1 MIRRKNS
8 ILAAALVLFAFAR
21 PAAAG
26 DFMDTRL
33 TFTLSENNFF
43 AGPGET
49 PVNSPGFGIGADK
62 SNTLFFDNYETRY
75 SGFETL
81 SHLALYKKMP
91 SFFANLTTEAALV
104 VRFLVFDEQT
114 TYVADDGSYIRLVY
128 DMSDALGDGSN
139 IEMVLFPISGDRFRL
154 GYSYKISWG
163 GSGMFPGNSGIV
175 PAAKLQLNL
184 PWGYAFAG
192 VKTTQIPEFIGN
204 TDQTEDVTNYG
215 ALAGLGVDISGIR
228 AEVNG
233 GYFTRGTLP
242 HSGVIGRKMYASGF
256 SYQLGYHHG
265 MDIGR
270 SIDFAL
276 YKNDP
281 EREAEFFKP
290 EQYGRGLSFVVK
302 HEGTFLWQTLMD
314 PDRYGT
320 TTNQFATAF
329 DLNFALK
336 WNFLRVHLDAMYRT
350 LSFLLHESPSFT
362 PFQDFPAAAD
372 TSPEYFVALGFDYHL
387 QAAHLTPGIVFGL
400 QMPATYSVVDL
411 NTGGAVFG
419 GRRTV
424 VVQSESMRSILPENE
439 DSRMIWSFKANCKWD
454 ISEIISLIAEV
465 YFSWDDNQS
474 RYVSDFYGLNIY
486 SQFVDPE
493 ILGANFAVQARF

>member
-1 MIRRKNS
+1 MVYKKIS
-8 ILAAALVLFAFAR
+8 IPAAAVLLLLFSSL
-21 PAAAG
+21 AAAG

-81 SHLALYKKMP
+81 SHLTLYKKMP
-91 SFFANLTTEAALV
+91 SFFDNLTTETALV
-104 VRFLVFDEQT
+104 VRFMIVDEQT
-114 TYVADDGSYIRLVY
+114 TLIRDAGSYIRLVY
-128 DMSDALGDGSN
+128 DLSGAIGEGSN
-139 IEMVLFPISGDRFRL
+139 VEMVLFPISGDRFRL

-163 GSGMFPGNSGIV
+163 GSGIFPLNSGMV

-184 PWGYAFAG
+184 PWGYGFVGFKSA
-192 VKTTQIPEFIGN
+192 QIQEFIGDSN
-204 TDQTEDVTNYG
+204 QTEMVTNYG
-215 ALAGLGVDISGIR
+215 ALTGLGVDISGLR
-228 AEVNG
+228 AELNG

-242 HSGVIGRKMYASGF
+242 HPGVIGRKAYASGL
-256 SYQLGYHHG
+256 SYQVGYHRG
-265 MDIGR
+265 MDIGT

-281 EREAEFFKP
+281 DRETEFFKP
-290 EQYGRGLSFVVK
+290 EEYGQGLSFVVK

-320 TTNQFATAF
+320 TTNQFAMAL
-329 DLNFALK
+329 DVNFALK
-336 WNFLRVHLDAMYRT
+336 WNFLRVHLDGMYRT

-362 PFQDFPAAAD
+362 PFQDFPAVAE
-372 TSPEYFVALGFDYHL
+372 TSPEYFVALGLDYHL
-387 QAAHLTPGIVFGL
+387 EGPHLTPGLIFGV
-400 QMPATYSVVDL
+400 QMPATYSVRDL
-411 NTGGAVFG
+411 ATGGMVFG
-419 GRRTV
+419 GKRTV
-424 VVQSESMRSILPENE
+424 VVQSESVRSILPVDE
-439 DSRMIWSFKANCKWD
+439 SARLIWSVKANCKWD
-454 ISEIISLIAEV
+454 ISEIVSVIAEV

-474 RYVSDFYGLNIY
+474 RFISDFYGLNVY
-486 SQFVDPE
+486 SQFIDSK
-493 ILGANFAVQARF
+493 ILGANLAAQARF

>member
-1 MIRRKNS
+1 MVYKRIG
-8 ILAAALVLFAFAR
+8 IPAAALVLMLSSSLAT
-21 PAAAG
+21 AG

-91 SFFANLTTEAALV
+91 SFFDNLTTEAALV
-104 VRFLVFDEQT
+104 VRFLIVDEQT
-114 TYVADDGSYIRLVY
+114 TFIRDAGSYIRLVY
-128 DMSDALGDGSN
+128 DLSGAIDEGSN

-163 GSGMFPGNSGIV
+163 GSGIFPLNSGMV

-192 VKTTQIPEFIGN
+192 FKTSQIQEFVGN
-204 TDQTEDVTNYG
+204 SDQTEMVTNYG
-215 ALAGLGVDISGIR
+215 ALAGLGVDISGFR
-228 AEVNG
+228 AELNG
-233 GYFTRGTLP
+233 GYFTRGTLSHP
-242 HSGVIGRKMYASGF
+242 GVIGRKAYASGI
-256 SYQLGYHHG
+256 SYQVGYHRG
-265 MDIGR
+265 MDIGT

-281 EREAEFFKP
+281 DRETEFFKP
-290 EQYGRGLSFVVK
+290 EEYGQGLSFVVK

-320 TTNQFATAF
+320 TTNQFAMAM
-329 DLNFALK
+329 DVNFALK

-350 LSFLLHESPSFT
+350 LSFLLHEAPSFT
-362 PFQDFPAAAD
+362 PFQDFPNAAE
-372 TSPEYFVALGFDYHL
+372 TSPEYFVAFGLDYHL
-387 QAAHLTPGIVFGL
+387 EASHLTPGLVFGV
-400 QMPATYSVVDL
+400 QMPATYSVRDL
-411 NTGGAVFG
+411 ATGGQVFG
-419 GRRTV
+419 GMRTV
-424 VVQSESMRSILPENE
+424 VVQSESVRSILPVDEKA
-439 DSRMIWSFKANCKWD
+439 RLIWSLKANCKWD

-474 RYVSDFYGLNIY
+474 RFISDFYGLNVY
-486 SQFVDPE
+486 SQFLDAK
-493 ILGANFAVQARF
+493 ILGMNLAAQARF